1 MNPSNGKAGALASA
15 GPIPKNDPT
24 EVLVGDPDGIKD
36 VEPELPVEVA
46 DSILSWSR
54 VISQARSENLPG
66 ILGNAARDLFGT
78 RDKVTSSDTHAVVTQ
93 AIGDALVDWAQAA
106 GIDDDDAQRIF
117 AEAAAAADADPVLE
131 IGKGRI
137 RTSANGTPA
146 TTPNCHHHAVGC
158 SPISSAGSS

>member
-78 RDKVTSSDTHAVVTQ
+78 RDKVTSSDTHAVVT
-93 AIGDALVDWAQAA
+93 
-106 GIDDDDAQRIF
+106 R
-117 AEAAAAADADPVLE
+117 AD
-131 IGKGRI
+131 R
-137 RTSANGTPA
+137 
-146 TTPNCHHHAVGC
+146 
-158 SPISSAGSS
+158 GSFN